1 MCIRDRRKTAARE
14 TTINII
20 LGVILSQGGT
30 FLVIF
35 ITCKTLMYFLL
46 FRTRDLVSKLH
57 HEITTNGK
65 LFYTSFHVGVR

>member
-1 MCIRDRRKTAARE
+1 MYVTRKTAARE
-14 TTINII
+14 STINII
-20 LGVILSQGGT
+20 LGIILSQGGT

-35 ITCKTLMYFLL
+35 ITCKTLMYVLL